1 MNQITR
7 DHDWWARKK
16 CLAAGRLVVGGSYLR
31 GCVVRVP
38 RGWRGTDC
46 DGALRGQIDREVKAR
61 FPARAVRQVALLQ
74 LGDDPVIEPGHLLA
88 RVFVEAAG
96 GLQDYQRS
104 LDGWAQAHMA
114 GMSRLRR
121 ELSMRHSL
129 ARLPESIIDDTSAP
143 RTTARITTPDDP
155 ELTGEPIGRAG
166 DRGNRSG
173 GARGACCRLPCPDP
187 SPTKRRAALA

>member
-7 DHDWWARKK
+7 DHDWWVRKK

-104 LDGWAQAHMA
+104 LDGVGASTHGGDEAA
-114 GMSRLRR
+114 
-121 ELSMRHSL
+121 
-129 ARLPESIIDDTSAP
+129 AP
-143 RTTARITTPDDP
+143 RAFDEASP
-155 ELTGEPIGRAG
+155 GQAAG
-166 DRGNRSG
+166 VHHRRHQ
-173 GARGACCRLPCPDP
+173 RPPYHCPDHDA
-187 SPTKRRAALA
+187 R